1 MVYKKVGAPYY
12 YPIHVHIIH
21 TKSISTI
28 FPLGVLYTGVL
39 QQLVLQNTETCS
51 FLESP
56 ASHLLFI
63 AASCR
68 RRPVTSDVFGRQ
80 LQSVCGTVVQA
91 KQVGHV
97 PRGVSLNVIGEPGE
111 SGLPLL
117 ESGKLRLYH
126 VASAVHVVADIV
138 VVDVAFRLCITTLR
152 LQSPEVVDAARDVV
166 RISSDTEHSDLIAF
180 RLLVIESIDINFSFC
195 VSQICL

>member
-1 MVYKKVGAPYY
+1 
-12 YPIHVHIIH
+12 
-21 TKSISTI
+21 
-28 FPLGVLYTGVL
+28 
-39 QQLVLQNTETCS
+39 VLQNTETCS

-80 LQSVCGTVVQA
+80 LQSVYGTVAQA

-117 ESGKLRLYH
+117 ESGRLWLYH
-126 VASAVHVVADIV
+126 VAGAVHVVADIV
-138 VVDVAFRLCITTLR
+138 VVDVAFRLRITTLR
-152 LQSPEVVDAARDVV
+152 LQSPEVVDAARDIV
-166 RISSDTEHSDLIAF
+166 RISPDTEHSDLIAF
-180 RLLVIESIDINFSFC
+180 CLLVIESIDINFFLC